1 MEGKLTKKEL
11 LDLLR
16 AEEEAPKKKHKWS
29 KEKVIGF
36 LKRAKFEEDENVVVK

>member
-1 MEGKLTKKEL
+1 MEGKLSKKVL

-16 AEEEAPKKKHKWS
+16 SEYEAPKKKHKWA

-36 LKRAKFEEDENVVVK
+36 LKRAKVEEDENVVVK

>member
-11 LDLLR
+11 LELLK
-16 AEEEAPKKKHKWS
+16 EDNSPKKKKHKWT

-36 LKRAKFEEDENVVVK
+36 LKRAVEEDGYVTK